1 MGTRIRIT
9 SAKGYVSSFVIGNG
23 KAVVNAIGLGA

>member
-1 MGTRIRIT
+1 MSIRIT

-23 KAVVNAIGLGA
+23 KAVVNANGLGA